1 MNFFD
6 RALEF
11 IGLQRVSEA
20 GRKLPPRPPA
30 AKNETAVVGDSPF
43 LNRQRNT
50 ELLRAVA
57 DSVDVIR
64 AAINAKKR
72 HVQALNYDVVG
83 PDDEVAAGLKRLLA
97 HPVPGM
103 TWRQWLSQILEDV
116 LVLDAGAA
124 YVWRNRGGELYGF
137 LPIDGA
143 TIVPI
148 TAGITPRP
156 PAPAYQQYIYG
167 GVHAELTSDE
177 LLYAL
182 MNPRTNSRYGF
193 SPVEAVLHT
202 ASIALR
208 RMDGFADEMDDSNV
222 PAFFGEVPEGW
233 TADQIGDWQDYW
245 DAMTEN
251 RPHRG
256 IWGPAGAD
264 VKFPPRFETR
274 TDFDLWLA
282 QLTLAIFE
290 VQPQELGLTMDVNR
304 ATGDVQEEIT
314 LRRSVRPMAM
324 LVAEMIDTGFDV
336 TGYGEYH
343 LRFPELEERSREE
356 IRADAAAFIP
366 LGVLTQNEIR
376 EELGKDPVPDGDIP
390 MPDKEREA
398 QMGVG
403 VALGRA
409 WGVQRARPKRN
420 FDVTPEAP
428 DDNRILLALQ
438 DTLRD
443 TVVDAGRRVDMD
455 DLLAQIQEI
464 LAGAE
469 SLDAEGFEEIAA
481 LLAEAH
487 ATELLRIIPELAE
500 MSQEGVRVGA
510 AAFTA
515 AVNIELDWTLSN
527 AAAARWAREYG
538 YELIGGLENTTRERI
553 AAEMGAW
560 VEAQEDFRD
569 LRQRL
574 AALVEDRARA
584 ELIAST
590 EATRVYAEGNR
601 TAWRQASE
609 ELGATFMQ
617 VWNTAQDDLV
627 CPICGP
633 LNGKT
638 APLDGEFD
646 GGIEAPPAHPRCRC
660 WLTSKVYFPAER
672 ALTRRTPI
680 TETQLF
686 ALMMRDG
693 IHATDYSVEA
703 PLACGCVGH
712 THRDGV
718 GHTHGGSDGFV

>member
-1 MNFFD
+1 MTFID
-6 RALEF
+6 RALEL
-11 IGLQRVSEA
+11 IGLQRASETGA
-20 GRKLPPRPPA
+20 KLPPRPQV
-30 AKNETAVVGDSPF
+30 AKNQSSVVGDSPF

-72 HVQALNYDVVG
+72 HVQSLAYDVTG
-83 PDDEVAAGLKRLLA
+83 PDEEVAAGLEKLLE

-103 TWRQWLSQILEDV
+103 TWRQWLSQVIEDV
-116 LVLDAGAA
+116 LVLDAGAI

-167 GVHAELTSDE
+167 GVHAELDSDE

-233 TADQIGDWQDYW
+233 TADQIGEWQDYW

-256 IWGPAGAD
+256 IWGPAGSD
-264 VKFPPRFETR
+264 VKFPPRFDTK
-274 TDFDLWLA
+274 TAFDVWLS
-282 QLTLAIFE
+282 QLILAIFE

-304 ATGDVQEEIT
+304 ATGEVQEKIT
-314 LRRSVRPMAM
+314 QRRSVRPLAM
-324 LVAEMIDTGFDV
+324 LIKELVDTGFDV

-343 LRFPELEERSREE
+343 LHFPELEERSREE
-356 IRADAAAFIP
+356 IRADAEAFIP
-366 LGVLTQNEIR
+366 LGVLTQNEVR
-376 EELGKDPVPDGDIP
+376 EELGREPVFEGDIP
-390 MPDKEREA
+390 LPDKERQA
-398 QMGVG
+398 RMGAG
-403 VALGRA
+403 MALGRA
-409 WGVQRARPKRN
+409 WAVQRARPKRN

-428 DDNRILLALQ
+428 DDNRALMVLQ
-438 DTLRD
+438 DALRD
-443 TVVDAGRRVDMD
+443 VVLDAGRQVDMD
-455 DLLAQIQEI
+455 GLLEQIQDI
-464 LAGAE
+464 LAGVE
-469 SLDAEGFEEIAA
+469 TLDAEVFEEIAA

-500 MSQEGVRVGA
+500 MSQEGVRAGA

-515 AVNIELDWTLSN
+515 AVNIELDWTLAN
-527 AAAARWAREYG
+527 AAAAKWAREYG
-538 YELIGGLENTTRERI
+538 YELLEGLSETTRARL
-553 AAEMGAW
+553 AAEMGKW
-560 VEAQEDFRD
+560 VEAKEGLPALRD
-569 LRQRL
+569 RFD
-574 AALVEDRARA
+574 ALLEDRARA
-584 ELIAST
+584 ELIAAT

-601 TAWRQASE
+601 AAWRQATE
-609 ELGATFMQ
+609 ELGVIFAQ
-617 VWNTAQDDLV
+617 VWNTAQDELV

-633 LNGKT
+633 LNKEE
-638 APLDGEFD
+638 APLDGEFP
-646 GGIEAPPAHPRCRC
+646 GGIKAPPAHPRCRC
-660 WLTSKVYFPAER
+660 WLTSKAYFPAAR
-672 ALTRRTPI
+672 ALMGVPRI
-680 TETQLF
+680 TEAQLF
-686 ALMMRDG
+686 SLLMRG
-693 IHATDYSVEA
+693 GLHVTDYSGA
-703 PLACGCVGH
+703 IPAGCGCVSH
-712 THRDGV
+712 THAEDVGDTHNGV
-718 GHTHGGSDGFV
+718 